1 MDGGFLHLE
10 VKSLCCRSP
19 TAHVSFWNWPGLFL
33 VLCLR
38 AHLCSVSMT
47 SRSPSSYSTSALA
60 DSVGRV
66 GHFPQDSIGCC
77 IGQPTR
83 LSAQS
88 NATSGRMERARSL
101 SSAFVQGLKQCLKVG
116 RAARGILA
124 PL

>member
-1 MDGGFLHLE
+1 MDDGFLHPE

-19 TAHVSFWNWPGLFL
+19 TAHASFWNWPGLFL

-47 SRSPSSYSTSALA
+47 SRSPSSYSTNALA
-60 DSVGRV
+60 DSVVRV
-66 GHFPQDSIGCC
+66 GHFPQGAIGCC

-88 NATSGRMERARSL
+88 NATSGWMECARAL
-101 SSAFVQGLKQCLKVG
+101 LSAF
-116 RAARGILA
+116 
-124 PL
+124 

>member
-1 MDGGFLHLE
+1 MDGGFLRPE

-19 TAHVSFWNWPGLFL
+19 IAHASFLNWPGLFL
-33 VLCLR
+33 VLCLH

-60 DSVGRV
+60 DSVVRV

-88 NATSGRMERARSL
+88 SATSGRMGSAHSL
-101 SSAFVQGLKQCLKVG
+101 SSAFVQGLRQCLKVG
-116 RAARGILA
+116 RVARGILA